1 MTTHGPDTACPIR
14 PARWLIAVLAVLFAW
29 AAALPQGARAAPS
42 QPVAAITVDGADSA
56 LLSLSAVLPDGAP
69 DQRRQVLAM
78 PTPLGG
84 DLDAAIVARP
94 PAAAEPQGWEPRRT
108 AAVRPALPNRP
119 AGANHPRAPPVSR

>member
-1 MTTHGPDTACPIR
+1 MTTHGPDAACPLR
-14 PARWLIAVLAVLFAW
+14 PARWLIAILAVLFAW
-29 AAALPQGARAAPS
+29 AAALPHGARAAPS
-42 QPVAAITVDGADSA
+42 QPVAPIVVDETGSA
-56 LLSLSAVLPDGAP
+56 FLSLSAVLPDGAP

-119 AGANHPRAPPVSR
+119 AGAHHPRAPPVSR

>member
-1 MTTHGPDTACPIR
+1 MTTHGPDAACPLR
-14 PARWLIAVLAVLFAW
+14 PARWLIAILAVLFAW
-29 AAALPQGARAAPS
+29 AAALPQGVRAAPS

-94 PAAAEPQGWEPRRT
+94 PAAAGPHGFEPRRN
-108 AAVRPALPNRP
+108 PALRLALPGRP
-119 AGANHPRAPPVSR
+119 AGAHHPRAPPVSR